1 LTSPALNPH
10 RNRVRQSSAGF
21 RFRLQ
26 LRDNF
31 STNSKSHKKHSPEYH
46 LTYLS
51 SQPSTM
57 ASRSFSKTLSS
68 RLARQLIP
76 AVQRRSFA
84 ALTSTVRPTVS
95 RAIVAGS
102 QIQSRGVKTVDF
114 AGHKEQ
120 VFERADWPRE
130 KLLVCF
136 HFRASGVRIPRLTPA

>member
-1 LTSPALNPH
+1 
-10 RNRVRQSSAGF
+10 
-21 RFRLQ
+21 
-26 LRDNF
+26 
-31 STNSKSHKKHSPEYH
+31 
-46 LTYLS
+46 
-51 SQPSTM
+51 M

-68 RLARQLIP
+68 RLTRQLRP

-95 RAIVAGS
+95 RAIVAGP

-136 HFRASGVRIPRLTPA
+136 HFFKQTEIQYRD